1 MPAGSDDETALTH
14 APPAGIAVVRRTAH
28 LDGGPFRD
36 AEVAEDLQLTFP
48 GADDPSGSPFS
59 PAVAVVSVPIIVTA
73 LIAGAFELA
82 SVLTGISFLALHEWT
97 LRRRPRSSR
106 LVIASSAIISQ
117 DQTSVPLGRIR
128 RTSAIPTSKRTRS
141 GSIRPTASS
150 SWPAFAEPTTPATSR
165 PGSRTRTVRSSEAR
179 NVDGVG

>member
-1 MPAGSDDETALTH
+1 M
-14 APPAGIAVVRRTAH
+14 VRRTAH

-48 GADDPSGSPFS
+48 GADDPSGSPLS

-82 SVLTGISFLALHEWT
+82 SVLTGIFFLALHEWT

-106 LVIASSAIISQ
+106 LGIASNAIISQ

-128 RTSAIPTSKRTRS
+128 RTSAIPTSEAHEVRIDTTD
-141 GSIRPTASS
+141 GGVVV
-150 SWPAFAEPTTPATSR
+150 PAFAEPTTPATSR

>member
-128 RTSAIPTSKRTRS
+128 RTSAIPTSEAHEVR
-141 GSIRPTASS
+141 ID
-150 SWPAFAEPTTPATSR
+150 TT
-165 PGSRTRTVRSSEAR
+165 
-179 NVDGVG
+179 DGVVVVARVRRADHARYLAARIEDAYRAFLRGSQR